1 MNFSLHYV
9 KTESHF
15 CLPKYTPFILTQN
28 LYDLLFQYVIDPVH
42 EKNLQEFIDR
52 LEMYIRSKS
61 LAPFSI
67 PAEEL
72 TFLAEGLKELKIL
85 NWTEIPV
92 AVFAIEDLSATE
104 ISDVMAELQ
113 KYSIVAYQAEK
124 KIIYMY
130 PTQSVV

>member
-1 MNFSLHYV
+1 MNFSLRYV

-52 LEMYIRSKS
+52 LEIYIRSKS
-61 LAPFSI
+61 SAPFSI
-67 PAEEL
+67 PSEEL

-85 NWTEIPV
+85 NWSEIPV
-92 AVFAIEDLSATE
+92 AVFVVENSAETE

-113 KYSIVAYQAEK
+113 KHMTVAYQAEK
-124 KIIYMY
+124 NYLYIY
-130 PTQSVV
+130 PIQAVV